1 MSRDTETRND
11 YFIVVS
17 KDAKAEDALKILTS
31 LEKIPAVR
39 LFSSLE
45 TSEKQ
50 WAPTSTVTLGDLITD
65 LVAKGKNPVL
75 TGVVIQGNIDVGETP
90 KNVESVD
97 SPTELKYSGLAVFKD
112 DKLIGWLNQEE
123 SKVYNY
129 LTNKVNKTVFYINCP
144 EEKRISLEVFEAYS
158 KVKGS
163 MQEGK
168 PAISIN
174 QYLEADIGEVQ
185 CSNLELTNP
194 KTIAELNQ
202 IANQKVIKLFE
213 TTIKKVQQEYKSDI
227 FGFGE
232 AIHRSN
238 PQEWKKLSDN
248 WDQTFVNLPVNV
260 KVNMEIRQLGKVTN
274 SFLEKMK

>member
-1 MSRDTETRND
+1 MSRDTATRND

-65 LVAKGKNPVL
+65 LVAKGKDPVL

-90 KNVESVD
+90 KNVETVD
-97 SPTELKYSGLAVFKD
+97 SPTQLKYSGLAVFKD

-129 LTNKVNKTVFYINCP
+129 LTNKVNNTVFYINCP
-144 EEKRISLEVFEAYS
+144 EGKRISLEVFEAHS

-163 MQEGK
+163 VQEGK

-174 QYLEADIGEVQ
+174 QYLEADIGEV
-185 CSNLELTNP
+185 
-194 KTIAELNQ
+194 
-202 IANQKVIKLFE
+202 
-213 TTIKKVQQEYKSDI
+213 
-227 FGFGE
+227 
-232 AIHRSN
+232 
-238 PQEWKKLSDN
+238 
-248 WDQTFVNLPVNV
+248 
-260 KVNMEIRQLGKVTN
+260 
-274 SFLEKMK
+274 